1 MAWLEK
7 LNSRLESFLEVDFD
21 SSPSFLSQ
29 TSHMV
34 ESSVAQVGS
43 GVRQLYGDLV
53 RDLFVPAW
61 DDDDLFAPA
70 APAAAAAAK
79 TVAAAAAAGAPTH
92 VASHSSARKRASA
105 CSAAE
110 RGSKVAG
117 RSGGAREAEV
127 GGRAT
132 GLGTDG
138 GGANPGVRSPSAAP
152 QRASPAS
159 AQRGTPGGTAP
170 PASAALAEK
179 RGTAVPAARGASSPA
194 RGGCDEGESAATVGG
209 ASAAAASGDVR
220 MARRT
225 GRGDVASE
233 GAVKALTMAGGRG
246 GLAGVVEG
254 ERERGGT
261 EGRVAAVRGN
271 LGTVSAPGGTRQGV
285 SAACMG
291 LQGSAQAGD
300 ECEAEE
306 EEAMGEWRE
315 MVGELDALLP
325 GAAGEAQGSSV
336 GEEVQGSG
344 VGEEVQGSSVG
355 EEAQVSS
362 VGEEAQGSSVG
373 EEAQGSSVGEEA
385 QVSSVGGEGW
395 RSGTKGSTG
404 PHWPSGGSGTAAG
417 MVAGVVQ
424 AGHAAGDNCKQGGS
438 GEGGEGSNE
447 HRAGAEGRAGGCGGR
462 AGGSRGVDVVAQE
475 RGEGGQCAG
484 EGDVN
489 KEGAVAPALWCDPCA
504 AALPARARLVGVQ
517 QVAAGAAAAAATEMG
532 DGVGEGEG
540 GGEVAWKW
548 APGGAAA
555 VQGDA
560 AVLLASSSSEAAGGG
575 APRGCSEALQ
585 WRDEPP
591 RSEVLPGSEAR
602 ERSDALSEAKD
613 MAVAGKGI
621 TCTVAGING
630 TDSEA
635 GASCVSTTAATD
647 SNQQQF
653 ETVTGAA
660 GEGGSEEDEDEACI
674 PDIDEV
680 RADEVRADEVIAE
693 LSSHTLPPPQQIA
706 AGPSP
711 LAATAAFQ
719 HTPNQPQ
726 GEFTARWLDVP
737 PHNSTT
743 PCLPSMGPFLPCE
756 RLPQLPR
763 APAHIDLPTASPA
776 GVGDVVPCGLEGQ
789 APLEEE
795 WDWEFV

>member
-1 MAWLEK
+1 
-7 LNSRLESFLEVDFD
+7 
-21 SSPSFLSQ
+21 
-29 TSHMV
+29 MV

-70 APAAAAAAK
+70 APATAAAAK

-170 PASAALAEK
+170 PVSAALAGK

-291 LQGSAQAGD
+291 LQGLAQAGD

-325 GAAGEAQGSSV
+325 GDAGEAQGSSV

-344 VGEEVQGSSVG
+344 VGEEVQGSSVE

-462 AGGSRGVDVVAQE
+462 ASGSRGVDVVAQE

-489 KEGAVAPALWCDPCA
+489 KEGAVAPALWCNPCA
-504 AALPARARLVGVQ
+504 AALVCAAPPLAVLRSPSPPPQPPPLLQAPPPPPPPPQPARARLVGVQ

-585 WRDEPP
+585 RRDEPP

-647 SNQQQF
+647 SNEQQF

-680 RADEVRADEVIAE
+680 RADEVIAE
-693 LSSHTLPPPQQIA
+693 LSSHTLPPLQQIA

-726 GEFTARWLDVP
+726 GEFTARW
-737 PHNSTT
+737 
-743 PCLPSMGPFLPCE
+743 
-756 RLPQLPR
+756 

-776 GVGDVVPCGLEGQ
+776 AVGDVVPCGLEGQ